1 MAWSLADVC
10 EVSTRI
16 TPVVPSTGSAPT
28 GYAVERRRSAR
39 ERKDLPAW
47 LSAAAGSRSE
57 SGYNVTLLDLSMHG
71 AGLSIDKPLTIGA
84 THWMV
89 VSGQS
94 LRLSTRLQIVSCRPN
109 ESGSGYICGA
119 EFF

>member
-1 MAWSLADVC
+1 M
-10 EVSTRI
+10 STTI
-16 TPVVPSTGSAPT
+16 TQVVPGAGSSTS
-28 GYAVERRRSAR
+28 GYPVERRRSTR
-39 ERKDLPAW
+39 EKKDLPAW

-57 SGYNVTLLDLSMHG
+57 SGFNVTVLDLSLHG
-71 AGLSIDKPLTIGA
+71 AGLLVEVPLTVGA

-89 VSGQS
+89 VSGKS

-109 ESGSGYICGA
+109 ADGAGYICGV

>member
-1 MAWSLADVC
+1 
-10 EVSTRI
+10 VSTTI
-16 TPVVPSTGSAPT
+16 TPSVPSTGPAPA
-28 GYAVERRRSAR
+28 GYPVERRRSTR
-39 ERKDLPAW
+39 EKKDLPAW

-57 SGYNVTLLDLSMHG
+57 SGFNVTVLDLSLHG
-71 AGLSIDKPLTIGA
+71 AGLLIDKPLTIGA

-89 VSGQS
+89 VSGKS

-109 ESGSGYICGA
+109 ADGIGYICGA